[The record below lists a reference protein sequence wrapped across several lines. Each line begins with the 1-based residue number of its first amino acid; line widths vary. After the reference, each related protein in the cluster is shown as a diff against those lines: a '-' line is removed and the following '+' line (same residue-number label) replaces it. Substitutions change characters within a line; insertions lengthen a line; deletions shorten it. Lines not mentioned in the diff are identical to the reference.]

1 MWDELHFELGRII
14 HLQNPRRKDTEKRQ
28 TARNRRLN
36 VDNQHQY
43 LGNDEKIGSD
53 VRGCN
58 KIAPC

>member
-1 MWDELHFELGRII
+1 MWDELHFELGRTI

-53 VRGCN
+53 V
-58 KIAPC
+58 